1 MHLQAPSCLRAHPL
15 ATTLWIG
22 TLTVITGLFQLSP
35 QRKSQWIKCHPC
47 KGGVL
52 TKLPQTICIYPLS
65 LGDFPLG
72 DFPRYTGLLE
82 IAISCCHRPGN
93 EGGLCFSITVRL
105 SHETAHLR
113 RDSGPYTNTPLAACI
128 PSYVRAGRGW
138 GTILRGA
145 NELRRLI
152 PI

>member
-15 ATTLWIG
+15 ATNLWIG
-22 TLTVITGLFQLSP
+22 TLTVITKTFPALTSKKESMDQMSSL
-35 QRKSQWIKCHPC
+35 QRRGFNQTAQNH
-47 KGGVL
+47 L
-52 TKLPQTICIYPLS
+52 HLPAV
-65 LGDFPLG
+65 LG

-82 IAISCCHRPGN
+82 IALSCCHRPEN

-105 SHETAHLR
+105 SHETTHLR
-113 RDSGPYTNTPLAACI
+113 RDSGPYTNTPLAVCI